1 VTNAPDNKII
11 LNAYEILLVFKPI
24 LDTDTVEGSVRATED
39 TIRGL
44 GGVVHKIDRVGRK
57 RMAFDIKRFKDG
69 LVAVMHLELPPS
81 TITTFRQACKLNEDI
96 LRMTLIKMDDPT
108 IVPLNSTTCTG
119 PAYGARELR
128 GGVGGERPERGPRDA
143 NFQGGQRPEGGG
155 GYPPQN
161 RFNRPPMQHQ
171 QPPAANRDADS

>member
-1 VTNAPDNKII
+1 VTNAPDNKTL

-44 GGVVHKIDRVGRK
+44 GGMVHKIDRVGRK
-57 RMAFDIKRFKDG
+57 RMAFEIKRFKDG
-69 LVAVMHLELPPS
+69 LVAVMHLQLPPS
-81 TITTFRQACKLNEDI
+81 AITTFRQACKLNEDI
-96 LRMTLIKMDDPT
+96 LRMTLIKMDDAN

-128 GGVGGERPERGPRDA
+128 GGPGGDRPERGPRDG
-143 NFQGGQRPEGGG
+143 NFQGGPRPEGG

-161 RFNRPPMQHQ
+161 RFSRPPMQ
-171 QPPAANRDADS
+171 QPPATNRDAE